1 MKLNYKQKSYWLAVN
16 RRKESI
22 RRNRVKKANENVT
35 RIGVKV
41 TTLETKGGKQ
51 FIESQLKEG
60 FRKKT
65 TIKNI
70 AKLVLEW

>member
-1 MKLNYKQKSYWLAVN
+1 MLQELAL
-16 RRKESI
+16 
-22 RRNRVKKANENVT
+22 
-35 RIGVKV
+35 KV

-51 FIESQLKEG
+51 FYWKPIEKG